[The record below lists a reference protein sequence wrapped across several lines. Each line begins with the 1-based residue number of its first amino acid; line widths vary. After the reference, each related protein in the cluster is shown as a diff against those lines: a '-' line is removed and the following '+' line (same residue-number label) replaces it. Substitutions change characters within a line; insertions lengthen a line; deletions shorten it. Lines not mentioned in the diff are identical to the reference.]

1 MAVCRRMDFFRG
13 IGGGGG
19 GGGAEASEEMETEAV
34 TDLASRRACF
44 SLMKKF
50 TKEVYCRGSVCM
62 SSVLGV
68 HRSPLSQTQTSNNV
82 RIYSVVIVIVYLMCV
97 CLHKCAH

>member
-1 MAVCRRMDFFRG
+1 MAVCGRMDFFRG
-13 IGGGGG
+13 IGGGRGG
-19 GGGAEASEEMETEAV
+19 GGGEASEEMETEDV

-62 SSVLGV
+62 SSVI
-68 HRSPLSQTQTSNNV
+68 SQTQTSNHV

-97 CLHKCAH
+97 CLRKCAH